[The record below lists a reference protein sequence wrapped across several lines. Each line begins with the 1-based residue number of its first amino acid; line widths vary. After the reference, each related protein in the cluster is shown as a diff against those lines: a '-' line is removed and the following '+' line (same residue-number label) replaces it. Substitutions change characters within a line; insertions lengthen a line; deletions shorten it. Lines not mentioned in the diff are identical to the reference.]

1 MAEDRQFTVALSV
14 SSFGAASDEPLQR
27 LRESGARVLENP
39 HGRKLSADEVVELL
53 SQADGTIAGTEPL
66 NAQVLE
72 QVPNLRAISRVG
84 VGLDNVDLDAAERL
98 GIRVFS
104 TPEAVTDAAAE
115 LTLAGMLTLLRHVA
129 FMDSELRAGRWTRT
143 MGSLLRG
150 KTVGI
155 VGVGRIGRRVA
166 ALLAPF
172 EPRLLGFDPHPDEER
187 VRAAGVELVDLEEL
201 LTQSDIVTLH
211 AAAGDQVIGARE
223 LDLIGPDGHLV
234 NVARGTLIDEDALH
248 SALAEKRIAGA
259 YLDTFG
265 EEPYEGALRELPNV
279 VLTPHAGSFA
289 KEARALMESEAV
301 ENLLGY
307 LYDS

>member
-1 MAEDRQFTVALSV
+1 M
-14 SSFGAASDEPLQR
+14 
-27 LRESGARVLENP
+27 LENP

-66 NAQVLE
+66 NARVLE

-84 VGLDNVDLDAAERL
+84 VGLDNVDLEAAERL

-115 LTLAGMLTLLRHVA
+115 LTLAGLLTLLRHVA

-155 VGVGRIGRRVA
+155 VGVGRIGGRVA
-166 ALLAPF
+166 ELLQPF
-172 EPRLLGFDPHPDEER
+172 SPRLLGFDPHPDATRAR
-187 VRAAGVELVDLEEL
+187 VAGVEFVELDEL
-201 LTQSDIVTLH
+201 LRQSDVVTLH
-211 AAAGDQVIGARE
+211 AAAGEQLIGARE
-223 LDLIGPDGHLV
+223 LELIGPEGYLV
-234 NVARGTLIDEDALH
+234 NVARGTLVDEDALQT
-248 SALAEKRIAGA
+248 ALAEQRIAGA
-259 YLDTFG
+259 YLDTFRH
-265 EEPYEGALRELPNV
+265 EPYEGGLRELPNV

-289 KEARALMESEAV
+289 KEARALMETEAV

-307 LYDS
+307 LSE